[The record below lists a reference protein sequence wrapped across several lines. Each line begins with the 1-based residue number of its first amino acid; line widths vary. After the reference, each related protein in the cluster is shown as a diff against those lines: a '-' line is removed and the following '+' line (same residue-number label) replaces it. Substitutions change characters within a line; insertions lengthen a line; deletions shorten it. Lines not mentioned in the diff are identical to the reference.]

1 MLRESQ
7 LESGSVDLVQP
18 NLLEKL
24 IHLSVRLNKM
34 VYVCQNCSHEIKEEQ
49 VRGRVICP
57 YCSSRIL
64 FKSRGVAGSTVK
76 AR

>member
-1 MLRESQ
+1 MSK
-7 LESGSVDLVQP
+7 S
-18 NLLEKL
+18 L
-24 IHLSVRLNKM
+24 IIDYLPF
-34 VYVCQNCSHEIKEEQ
+34 EIKEEQ
-49 VRGRVICP
+49 IRGRVICP

>member
-1 MLRESQ
+1 MLKESQ
-7 LESGSVDLVQP
+7 LESGSVDLVQL

-24 IHLSVRLNKM
+24 IHRSARVDKM
-34 VYVCQNCSHEIKEEQ
+34 VYVCQNCAHEIKEEQ
-49 VRGRVICP
+49 IRGRVICP

>member
-1 MLRESQ
+1 
-7 LESGSVDLVQP
+7 
-18 NLLEKL
+18 
-24 IHLSVRLNKM
+24 M
-34 VYVCQNCSHEIKEEQ
+34 VYICQNCSHEIKEEQ
-49 VRGRVICP
+49 VRVRVICP